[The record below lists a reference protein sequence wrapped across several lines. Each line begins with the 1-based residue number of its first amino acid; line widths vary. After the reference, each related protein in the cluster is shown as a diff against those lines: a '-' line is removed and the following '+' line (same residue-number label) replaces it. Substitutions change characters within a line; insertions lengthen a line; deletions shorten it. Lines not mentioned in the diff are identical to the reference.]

1 MNTNCIHCTNSKGR
15 PQSSIRLTEIA
26 YDERVK
32 FVECV
37 CAALI
42 DSRFGPQRISPLVI
56 SLTDRPDH
64 RETVFYDVCEGEP
77 GGLVP
82 CYALSPLGHE
92 DLAALQALC
101 RRARQIELINAGP
114 AVHNSPTDLT
124 PNQGRGSPRI

>member
-1 MNTNCIHCTNSKGR
+1 MYHE
-15 PQSSIRLTEIA
+15 SIRRTTPNNLPQFDIRLSEID
-26 YDERVK
+26 YDERVE

-64 RETVFYDVCEGEP
+64 SETVFYDVCEGEP

-92 DLAALQALC
+92 ELAAIQALC
-101 RRARQIELINAGP
+101 RKARQMELINAGP

-124 PNQGRGSPRI
+124 PNQGRGSP